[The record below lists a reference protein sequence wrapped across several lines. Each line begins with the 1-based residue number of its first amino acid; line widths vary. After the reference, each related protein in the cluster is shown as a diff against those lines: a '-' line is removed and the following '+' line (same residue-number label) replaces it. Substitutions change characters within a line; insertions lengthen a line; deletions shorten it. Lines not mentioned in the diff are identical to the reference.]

1 MMTWLTSPSPSLA
14 ATLTAWSEATL
25 IAATLF
31 VVAGL
36 AFEYL
41 KTPYLK
47 KFRPAFPVL
56 AIGGVTLQ
64 AVALTGS
71 IWFSVTLQKL
81 TIAQEHQEQRTELNA
96 IRQAGLASL
105 ETTKLRNALGNAT
118 AAQQALQDE
127 NLDLKQSLGEANAE
141 VATLEDKAGI
151 VETHTEQRR
160 LKITDRLALVAALMP
175 FAKQKVQVFSI
186 DGDVEGKKYRDD
198 FVRVFER
205 AGWDHDGQNGV
216 VQAAF
221 DVDPVGV
228 TIILH
233 QVDARHGHTN
243 PAINA
248 LIATLKRRDLFQ
260 GGGVFISDQVPDGT
274 VKVAIG
280 KKNPEVASRAGPTRA
295 SLVGSLGAYR

>member
-1 MMTWLTSPSPSLA
+1 MTWLMSPSPSLA
-14 ATLTAWSEATL
+14 GALTDWFGATL
-25 IAATLF
+25 IAAT
-31 VVAGL
+31 VVLIAGL
-36 AFEYL
+36 AVRYL
-41 KTPYLK
+41 KTPFLK
-47 KFRPAFPVL
+47 RVKPAFRVL
-56 AIGGVTLQ
+56 VLGGVALQ
-64 AVALTGS
+64 VVALVGA
-71 IWFSVTLQKL
+71 ILFSLILQN
-81 TIAQEHQEQRTELNA
+81 LNLMRE
-96 IRQAGLASL
+96 RQAFTAMQDAQREIRVAKREAVSLRDALAS
-105 ETTKLRNALGNAT
+105 ASSG
-118 AAQQALQDE
+118 QQVLQDE
-127 NLDLKQSLGEANAE
+127 NQDLKQSLGEANAE

-151 VETHTEQRR
+151 VDTFKDQRR
-160 LKITDRLALVAALMP
+160 LKVADRIALVAALMP
-175 FAKQKVQVFSI
+175 FAKQRVQIFSI

-205 AGWDHDGQNGV
+205 AGWDHAGKNGV

-280 KKNPEVASRAGPTRA
+280 KKSPEVASRAGPTKA
-295 SLVGSLGAYR
+295 SLIRSLGAYR